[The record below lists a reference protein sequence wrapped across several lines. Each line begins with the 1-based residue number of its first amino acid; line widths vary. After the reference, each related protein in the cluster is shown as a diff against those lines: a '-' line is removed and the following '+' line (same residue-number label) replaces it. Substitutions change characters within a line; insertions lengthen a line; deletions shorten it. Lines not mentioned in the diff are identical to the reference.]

1 MSADERVK
9 ILSEAKPNSW
19 IAFSSD
25 ESKLVASGATYSK
38 AVEAAEKNGETDPV
52 LVKIPDNWEPRVFSV
67 ACKL

>member
-25 ESKLVASGATYSK
+25 ESKLVASGATYSE
-38 AVEAAEKNGETDPV
+38 AV
-52 LVKIPDNWEPRVFSV
+52 
-67 ACKL
+67 